1 MTEAQLKI
9 DSRIHLLEGMPSKIQ
24 YLEGLIEE
32 EFKKFDQRITDF
44 QYTSS
49 KTHQQHSEKLDR

>member
-9 DSRIHLLEGMPSKIQ
+9 DQRIHQLEEMPSKIK

-32 EFKKFDQRITDF
+32 EFKKFD
-44 QYTSS
+44 
-49 KTHQQHSEKLDR
+49 